1 MDSIDRLMTEHA
13 ALRRDASALG
23 ALLGPQRGVG
33 WDDESDCD
41 VSKFREAR
49 DRLAHDLAE
58 HERKEER
65 FISRHLHA
73 PGSGELEAE
82 VERAH
87 KTLNNL
93 VTLLQSAVV
102 LCAQGRVHRLRTI
115 SARVCEELE
124 THLQYEEQI
133 LFPLLREPRAA
144 RR

>member
-1 MDSIDRLMTEHA
+1 MDSIDRLLTEHA
-13 ALRRDASALG
+13 ALRRDAAALG

-41 VSKFREAR
+41 LARFREAR
-49 DRLAHDLAE
+49 ERLARDLAE

-65 FISRHLHA
+65 FISRLLRS
-73 PGSGELEAE
+73 PGGWELEAE

-93 VTLLQSAVV
+93 VALLQSAVE

-115 SARVCEELE
+115 AARVVEELE
-124 THLQYEEQI
+124 THLQYEERV
-133 LFPLLREPRAA
+133 LFPMLREPRAA